1 MLPENGQI
9 PSRAMTLRLTVNRQ
23 AWLDH
28 VRLTASQHGTTLPV
42 VKGNGYG
49 FGRPILFEQAVHLAD
64 HVAVGTVYEA
74 TDVPASLTPVV
85 LTPVGSHIPHS
96 LPARAVLTVGSLD
109 HVASL
114 RSHNWQGSVLM
125 KLQSTM
131 QRFGVAGNELA
142 ALQLACAQTSLN
154 VVGYSI
160 HPPLNNEGQDR
171 SGEVSCWL
179 ELLTD
184 SLPIHVSHL
193 TAKQIGVLRS
203 QFPNRTFISRI
214 GTALWLG
221 DKSMMKLTAEVLD
234 VHPVAGGTAGYR
246 STALPGSGHIVI
258 VGAGSAHGV
267 SEIVGVGS
275 PFHFAQQ
282 RVALV
287 EPPFMHTSMLFV
299 PEGQRIPRVGESLDV
314 QQPLTRVS
322 ADTIS
327 WE

>member
-1 MLPENGQI
+1 
-9 PSRAMTLRLTVNRQ
+9 
-23 AWLDH
+23 
-28 VRLTASQHGTTLPV
+28 
-42 VKGNGYG
+42 
-49 FGRPILFEQAVHLAD
+49 
-64 HVAVGTVYEA
+64 
-74 TDVPASLTPVV
+74 
-85 LTPVGSHIPHS
+85 
-96 LPARAVLTVGSLD
+96 VLTVGSLD

-114 RSHNWQGSVLM
+114 RSQNWQGSVLI

-131 QRFGVAGNELA
+131 QRFGVAGNKLA
-142 ALQLACAQTSLN
+142 ALQAECTNASLN
-154 VVGYSI
+154 VVGWSI
-160 HPPLNNEGQDR
+160 HPPLNNDNQDR
-171 SGEVSCWL
+171 SGEVSCWM
-179 ELLTD
+179 ELLHD
-184 SLPIHVSHL
+184 NLPVYVSHI
-193 TAKQIGVLRS
+193 TAEQIDSLRS
-203 QFPNRTFISRI
+203 QFPNRTFISRM

-234 VHPVAGGTAGYR
+234 VHLVDGGTAGYR

-287 EPPFMHTSMLFV
+287 EPPYMHSSMLFV
-299 PEGQRIPRVGESLDV
+299 PVGQPVPRVGESVDV

>member
-1 MLPENGQI
+1 MPENGQI
-9 PSRAMTLRLTVNRQ
+9 PSSAMTLRLTVNRQ

-49 FGRPILFEQAVHLAD
+49 FGRPILFEQTAHLAD

-74 TDVPASLTPVV
+74 TDVPASITPVV

-96 LPARAVLTVGSLD
+96 LPTRSVLTVGLLD
-109 HVASL
+109 HVALL
-114 RSHNWQGSVLM
+114 RSHNWQGSVLI

-131 QRFGVAGNELA
+131 QRFGVSGDELA
-142 ALQLACAQTSLN
+142 ALRSACEQASLN
-154 VVGYSI
+154 VVGHSI

-184 SLPIHVSHL
+184 NLPMYVSHL
-193 TAKQIGVLRS
+193 TAEQIGLLRS
-203 QFPNRTFISRI
+203 QFPNRTFVSRI

-234 VHPVAGGTAGYR
+234 VHQVDGGTAGYR
-246 STALPGSGHIVI
+246 SIALPGAGHLVI

-282 RVALV
+282 RIALV
-287 EPPFMHTSMLFV
+287 EPPHMHSSMLFFPAGQSV
-299 PEGQRIPRVGESLDV
+299 PRIGDQVDV

>member
-1 MLPENGQI
+1 ML
-9 PSRAMTLRLTVNRQ
+9 V
-23 AWLDH
+23 
-28 VRLTASQHGTTLPV
+28 
-42 VKGNGYG
+42 
-49 FGRPILFEQAVHLAD
+49 
-64 HVAVGTVYEA
+64 
-74 TDVPASLTPVV
+74 
-85 LTPVGSHIPHS
+85 
-96 LPARAVLTVGSLD
+96 
-109 HVASL
+109 
-114 RSHNWQGSVLM
+114 

-142 ALQLACAQTSLN
+142 ALQLACAQASLN

-179 ELLTD
+179 ELLND
-184 SLPIHVSHL
+184 NLPIHVSHL
-193 TAKQIGVLRS
+193 TAEQIGVLRS

-221 DKSMMKLTAEVLD
+221 DKSMVKLSADVLD
-234 VHPVAGGTAGYR
+234 AHPVAGGTAGYR
-246 STALPGSGHIVI
+246 STTLPGSGHVVI

-282 RVALV
+282 RIALV

-299 PEGQRIPRVGESLDV
+299 PEGQRIPRVGENVDV

>member
-1 MLPENGQI
+1 
-9 PSRAMTLRLTVNRQ
+9 
-23 AWLDH
+23 
-28 VRLTASQHGTTLPV
+28 
-42 VKGNGYG
+42 
-49 FGRPILFEQAVHLAD
+49 
-64 HVAVGTVYEA
+64 
-74 TDVPASLTPVV
+74 
-85 LTPVGSHIPHS
+85 
-96 LPARAVLTVGSLD
+96 VLTVGSLD
-109 HVASL
+109 HVAAL
-114 RSHNWQGSVLM
+114 RSHNWQGSVLI

-142 ALQLACAQTSLN
+142 ALQSACTKESLN
-154 VVGYSI
+154 VVGWSI
-160 HPPLNNEGQDR
+160 HPPLNNDNQDR
-171 SGEVSCWL
+171 SGEVSCWM
-179 ELLTD
+179 ELLHD
-184 SLPIHVSHL
+184 NLPVYISHI
-193 TAKQIGVLRS
+193 TAEQIGSLRS
-203 QFPNRTFISRI
+203 QFPNRTFVSRL
-214 GTALWLG
+214 GTSLWLG

-234 VHPVAGGTAGYR
+234 VHAVDGGTAGYR

-287 EPPFMHTSMLFV
+287 EPPYMHSSMLFV
-299 PEGQRIPRVGESLDV
+299 PVGQPVPRVGERVDV

>member
-1 MLPENGQI
+1 
-9 PSRAMTLRLTVNRQ
+9 MTLRLTVNRQ

-49 FGRPILFEQAVHLAD
+49 FGRPILFEQTAHLAD
-64 HVAVGTVYEA
+64 QVAVGTVYEA
-74 TDVPASLTPVV
+74 TDVPTSLTPVV
-85 LTPVGSHIPHS
+85 LTPVGSLLPHS
-96 LPARAVLTVGSLD
+96 LPARAVLTVGSLN

-114 RSHNWQGSVLM
+114 RSHNWQGSVLI

-131 QRFGVAGNELA
+131 QRFGVAGNELVA
-142 ALQLACAQTSLN
+142 MHSACAQASLN

-160 HPPLNNEGQDR
+160 HPPLNNNYQDR
-171 SGEVSCWL
+171 SGEVSCWMD
-179 ELLTD
+179 LLTD
-184 SLPIHVSHL
+184 NLPIHASHL
-193 TAKQIGVLRS
+193 TAEQIGLLRS

-246 STALPGSGHIVI
+246 STALPGSGHVVI

-282 RVALV
+282 RIALV
-287 EPPFMHTSMLFV
+287 EPPFMHTSMLFI
-299 PEGQRIPRVGESLDV
+299 PEGQRIPRVGESVDV
-314 QQPLTRVS
+314 QQPLTRVN

>member
-1 MLPENGQI
+1 M
-9 PSRAMTLRLTVNRQ
+9 
-23 AWLDH
+23 
-28 VRLTASQHGTTLPV
+28 
-42 VKGNGYG
+42 
-49 FGRPILFEQAVHLAD
+49 
-64 HVAVGTVYEA
+64 
-74 TDVPASLTPVV
+74 
-85 LTPVGSHIPHS
+85 
-96 LPARAVLTVGSLD
+96 
-109 HVASL
+109 
-114 RSHNWQGSVLM
+114 
-125 KLQSTM
+125 
-131 QRFGVAGNELA
+131 
-142 ALQLACAQTSLN
+142 
-154 VVGYSI
+154 
-160 HPPLNNEGQDR
+160 
-171 SGEVSCWL
+171 

-184 SLPIHVSHL
+184 NLPIHVSHL
-193 TAKQIGVLRS
+193 TAEQIGALRS
-203 QFPNRTFISRI
+203 QFPNRIFISRI

-246 STALPGSGHIVI
+246 STALPGSGHVVI

-299 PEGQRIPRVGESLDV
+299 PEGQRIPRVGESVDV

>member
-1 MLPENGQI
+1 
-9 PSRAMTLRLTVNRQ
+9 MTLRLTVNRQ

-28 VRLTASQHGTTLPV
+28 VRLTASQHGDVLPV

-49 FGRPILFEQAVHLAD
+49 FGRSVLFEQVPHFAD
-64 HVAVGTVYEA
+64 HVAVGTVYET
-74 TDVPASLTPVV
+74 TDIPSSLTPVV
-85 LTPVGSHIPHS
+85 LTPAGTHLPSS
-96 LPARAVLTVGSLD
+96 LPAHSVLTVGSLN
-109 HVASL
+109 HVATL
-114 RSHNWQGSVLM
+114 RSQHWRGNVLI

-131 QRFGVAGNELA
+131 QRFGVSRKDLA
-142 ALQLACAQTSLN
+142 ALQSACTDSLLN
-154 VVGYSI
+154 VVGWSL
-160 HPPLNNEGQDR
+160 HPPLNNAGQDR
-171 SGEVSCWL
+171 SGEVSCWI
-179 ELLTD
+179 ELLHD
-184 SLPIHVSHL
+184 NLPIFVSHIS
-193 TAKQIGVLRS
+193 AKQIGSLRS

-214 GTALWLG
+214 GTDLWLG
-221 DKSMMKLTAEVLD
+221 DKSMMKLAAEVLD
-234 VHPVAGGTAGYR
+234 VRAVDGGTAGYR
-246 STALPGSGHIVI
+246 TTPLPGSGHIVI

-287 EPPFMHTSMLFV
+287 EPPYMHSSMLFV
-299 PEGQRIPRVGESLDV
+299 PVGQPVPRVGESVDV

>member
-1 MLPENGQI
+1 
-9 PSRAMTLRLTVNRQ
+9 MTLRLTVNRQ

-28 VRLTASQHGTTLPV
+28 VRLTASQHETVLPV

-49 FGRPILFEQAVHLAD
+49 FGRPILFEQAAHLAD

-74 TDVPASLTPVV
+74 TDVPPSLTPVV
-85 LTPVGSHIPHS
+85 LTPAGTHLPSS
-96 LPARAVLTVGSLD
+96 LSAHAVLTVGSLD
-109 HVASL
+109 HVAAL
-114 RSHNWQGSVLM
+114 RSHTWQGSVLI

-142 ALQLACAQTSLN
+142 ALQSACTNASLN
-154 VVGYSI
+154 VVGWSI
-160 HPPLNNEGQDR
+160 HPPLNNDNQDR
-171 SGEVSCWL
+171 SGEVSCWM
-179 ELLTD
+179 ELLHD
-184 SLPIHVSHL
+184 NLPVYVSHI
-193 TAKQIGVLRS
+193 TAEQIGSLRS
-203 QFPNRTFISRI
+203 QFPNRTFVSRL
-214 GTALWLG
+214 GTSLWLG

-234 VHPVAGGTAGYR
+234 VHAVDGGTAGYR

-267 SEIVGVGS
+267 NEIVGVGS

-287 EPPFMHTSMLFV
+287 EPPYMHSSMLFV
-299 PEGQRIPRVGESLDV
+299 PVGQPVPRAGERVDV

>member
-1 MLPENGQI
+1 
-9 PSRAMTLRLTVNRQ
+9 MTLRLTVNRQ

-28 VRLTASQHGTTLPV
+28 VRLTASQHETVLPV

-49 FGRPILFEQAVHLAD
+49 FGRPILFEQAAHLAD

-74 TDVPASLTPVV
+74 TDVPPSLTPVV
-85 LTPVGSHIPHS
+85 LTPAGTHLPSS
-96 LPARAVLTVGSLD
+96 LSAHAVLTVGSLD
-109 HVASL
+109 HVAAL
-114 RSHNWQGSVLM
+114 RSHNWQGSVLI

-142 ALQLACAQTSLN
+142 ALQSACTNASLN
-154 VVGYSI
+154 VVGWSI
-160 HPPLNNEGQDR
+160 HPPLNNDNQDR
-171 SGEVSCWL
+171 SGEVSCWM
-179 ELLTD
+179 ELLHD
-184 SLPIHVSHL
+184 NLPVYISHI
-193 TAKQIGVLRS
+193 TAEQIGSLRS
-203 QFPNRTFISRI
+203 QFPNRTFVSRL
-214 GTALWLG
+214 GTSLWLG

-234 VHPVAGGTAGYR
+234 VHAVDGGTAGYR

-267 SEIVGVGS
+267 SEIVGAGS

-287 EPPFMHTSMLFV
+287 EPPYMHSSMLFV
-299 PEGQRIPRVGESLDV
+299 PEGQPVPRVGESVDV

>member
-1 MLPENGQI
+1 
-9 PSRAMTLRLTVNRQ
+9 MTLRLTVNRQ

-28 VRLTASQHGTTLPV
+28 VRHTASQHGTVLPV

-49 FGRPILFEQAVHLAD
+49 FGRPILFEQAAHLAD

-74 TDVPASLTPVV
+74 TDVPPSLTAVV
-85 LTPVGSHIPHS
+85 LTPAGTHLPSS
-96 LPARAVLTVGSLD
+96 LPAHAVLTVGSLD
-109 HVASL
+109 HVAAL
-114 RSHNWQGSVLM
+114 RSCNWQGSVLI

-142 ALQLACAQTSLN
+142 ALQSACAQASLN
-154 VVGYSI
+154 VVGWSI
-160 HPPLNNEGQDR
+160 HPPLNNDNQDR
-171 SGEVSCWL
+171 SGEVSCWM
-179 ELLTD
+179 ELLHD
-184 SLPIHVSHL
+184 NLPMYVSHI
-193 TAKQIGVLRS
+193 TAEQIGSLRS
-203 QFPNRTFISRI
+203 QFPNHTFVSRM

-234 VHPVAGGTAGYR
+234 VHAVDGGSAGYR

-287 EPPFMHTSMLFV
+287 EPPYMHSSMLFV
-299 PEGQRIPRVGESLDV
+299 PVGQPVPRVGESVDV

>member
-1 MLPENGQI
+1 
-9 PSRAMTLRLTVNRQ
+9 MTLRLTVNRQ

-28 VRLTASQHGTTLPV
+28 VRLTASQHETVLPV

-49 FGRPILFEQAVHLAD
+49 FGRPILFEQAAHLAD

-74 TDVPASLTPVV
+74 TDVPPSLTPVV
-85 LTPVGSHIPHS
+85 LTPAGTHLPSS
-96 LPARAVLTVGSLD
+96 LSAHAVLTVGSLD
-109 HVASL
+109 HVAAL
-114 RSHNWQGSVLM
+114 RSHTWQGSVLI

-142 ALQLACAQTSLN
+142 ALQSACTNASLN
-154 VVGYSI
+154 VVGWSI
-160 HPPLNNEGQDR
+160 HPPLNNDNQDR
-171 SGEVSCWL
+171 SGEVSCWM
-179 ELLTD
+179 ELLHD
-184 SLPIHVSHL
+184 NLPVYISHI
-193 TAKQIGVLRS
+193 TAEQIGSLRS
-203 QFPNRTFISRI
+203 QFPNRTFVSRL
-214 GTALWLG
+214 GTSLWLG
-221 DKSMMKLTAEVLD
+221 DKSMMKLSADVLD
-234 VHPVAGGTAGYR
+234 VHHVAGGTAGYR
-246 STALPGSGHIVI
+246 STALPGSGHVVI

-299 PEGQRIPRVGESLDV
+299 PEGQRIPRVGESVDV

>member
-1 MLPENGQI
+1 MPENSQI
-9 PSRAMTLRLTVNRQ
+9 PSLPMTLRLTVNRQ

-28 VRLTASQHGTTLPV
+28 VRLTASQHETVLPV

-49 FGRPILFEQAVHLAD
+49 FGRPILFEQAAHLAD

-74 TDVPASLTPVV
+74 TDVPPSLTPVV
-85 LTPVGSHIPHS
+85 LTPAGTHLPSS
-96 LPARAVLTVGSLD
+96 LSAHAVLTVGSLD
-109 HVASL
+109 HVAAL
-114 RSHNWQGSVLM
+114 RSHNWQGSVLI

-142 ALQLACAQTSLN
+142 ALQSACTKESLN
-154 VVGYSI
+154 VVGWSI
-160 HPPLNNEGQDR
+160 HPPLNNDNQDR
-171 SGEVSCWL
+171 SGEVSCWM
-179 ELLTD
+179 ELLHD
-184 SLPIHVSHL
+184 NLPVYISHI
-193 TAKQIGVLRS
+193 TAEQIGSLRS
-203 QFPNRTFISRI
+203 QFPNRTFVSRL
-214 GTALWLG
+214 GTSLWLG

-234 VHPVAGGTAGYR
+234 VHAVDGGTAGYR

-287 EPPFMHTSMLFV
+287 ESPYMHSSMLFV
-299 PEGQRIPRVGESLDV
+299 PAGQPAPRVGDSVDV

>member
-1 MLPENGQI
+1 MP
-9 PSRAMTLRLTVNRQ
+9 MTLRLTVNRQ

-28 VRLTASQHGTTLPV
+28 VRLTASQHGTVLPV

-49 FGRPILFEQAVHLAD
+49 FGRPILFEQTAHLAD

-74 TDVPASLTPVV
+74 TDVPPSLTPVV
-85 LTPVGSHIPHS
+85 LTPAGTHLPSS
-96 LPARAVLTVGSLD
+96 LPAHAVLTVGSLD
-109 HVASL
+109 HVAAL
-114 RSHNWQGSVLM
+114 RSRNWHGSVLI

-131 QRFGVAGNELA
+131 QRFGVSGSELT
-142 ALQLACAQTSLN
+142 ALQSACEQASLN
-154 VVGYSI
+154 VIGYSI
-160 HPPLNNEGQDR
+160 HPPLNADGQDR

-184 SLPIHVSHL
+184 NLPIHVSHL
-193 TAKQIGVLRS
+193 TAEQINSLRS
-203 QFPNRTFISRI
+203 QFPNHTFVSRM

-234 VHPVAGGTAGYR
+234 VHAVEGGTAGYR

-275 PFHFAQQ
+275 PFHFSQQ

-287 EPPFMHTSMLFV
+287 ESPYMHSSMLFV
-299 PEGQRIPRVGESLDV
+299 PVGQPIPRVGESVDV

>member
-1 MLPENGQI
+1 MPEKGQI
-9 PSRAMTLRLTVNRQ
+9 PSSAMTLRLTVNRQ

-49 FGRPILFEQAVHLAD
+49 FDRPILFEQTAHLSD

-74 TDVPASLTPVV
+74 TDVPAALTPVV

-96 LPARAVLTVGSLD
+96 LPTRSVLTVGSLD
-109 HVASL
+109 HVALL
-114 RSHNWQGSVLM
+114 RSHNWQGSVLI

-131 QRFGVAGNELA
+131 QRFGVSGSDLA
-142 ALQLACAQTSLN
+142 ALRSACEQASLN
-154 VVGYSI
+154 VVGYSM

-184 SLPIHVSHL
+184 NLPMYVSHL
-193 TAKQIGVLRS
+193 TAEQIGLLRS
-203 QFPNRTFISRI
+203 QFPNRTFVSRI

-234 VHPVAGGTAGYR
+234 IHQVAGGTAGYR
-246 STALPGSGHIVI
+246 STALPGNGHLVI

-282 RVALV
+282 RIALV
-287 EPPFMHTSMLFV
+287 EPPHMHSSMLFFPAGQSV
-299 PEGQRIPRVGESLDV
+299 PRIGDQVDV

>member
-1 MLPENGQI
+1 MPENGQI
-9 PSRAMTLRLTVNRQ
+9 PSSAMTLRLTVNRQ

-49 FGRPILFEQAVHLAD
+49 FGRPILFEQAAHLAD

-74 TDVPASLTPVV
+74 ADVPASLTPVV

-96 LPARAVLTVGSLD
+96 LPTRSVLTVGSLN

-114 RSHNWQGSVLM
+114 RSHNWQGSVLI

-131 QRFGVAGNELA
+131 KRFGVSGDELA
-142 ALQLACAQTSLN
+142 ALRSACEQASLN
-154 VVGYSI
+154 VVGFSI
-160 HPPLNNEGQDR
+160 HPPLNNHGQDR

-184 SLPIHVSHL
+184 NLPIHVSHL
-193 TAKQIGVLRS
+193 TADQIGLLRS
-203 QFPNRTFISRI
+203 QFPKRTFISRI

-234 VHPVAGGTAGYR
+234 VHQVAGGTAGYR
-246 STALPGSGHIVI
+246 STPLPGSGHLVI

-282 RVALV
+282 RIALV
-287 EPPFMHTSMLFV
+287 EPPYMHTSMLFV
-299 PEGQRIPRVGESLDV
+299 PAGQTVPRNGDQVDV

>member
-1 MLPENGQI
+1 
-9 PSRAMTLRLTVNRQ
+9 MTLRLTVNRQ

-49 FGRPILFEQAVHLAD
+49 FGRPILFEQTAHLAD

-85 LTPVGSHIPHS
+85 LTPVGSHLPHS

-114 RSHNWQGSVLM
+114 RSHNWQGSVLI

-142 ALQLACAQTSLN
+142 ALQSACTNASLN
-154 VVGYSI
+154 VVGWSI
-160 HPPLNNEGQDR
+160 HPPLNNDNQDR
-171 SGEVSCWL
+171 SGEVSCWM
-179 ELLTD
+179 ELLHD
-184 SLPIHVSHL
+184 NLPVYVSHM
-193 TAKQIGVLRS
+193 TAEQIGSLRS
-203 QFPNRTFISRI
+203 QFPNRTFVSRM

-234 VHPVAGGTAGYR
+234 VHAVDGGTAGYR

-275 PFHFAQQ
+275 PFHFAKQ

-299 PEGQRIPRVGESLDV
+299 PEGQRIPRVGENVDV

>member
-1 MLPENGQI
+1 
-9 PSRAMTLRLTVNRQ
+9 MTLRLTVNRQ

-28 VRLTASQHGTTLPV
+28 VRLTASQHETVLPV

-49 FGRPILFEQAVHLAD
+49 FGRPILFEQAAHLAD

-74 TDVPASLTPVV
+74 TDVPPSLTPVV
-85 LTPVGSHIPHS
+85 LTPAGTHLPSS
-96 LPARAVLTVGSLD
+96 LSAHAVLTVGSLD
-109 HVASL
+109 HVAAL
-114 RSHNWQGSVLM
+114 RSHNWQGSVLI

-142 ALQLACAQTSLN
+142 ALQSACTNASLN
-154 VVGYSI
+154 VVGWSI
-160 HPPLNNEGQDR
+160 HPPLNNDNQDR
-171 SGEVSCWL
+171 SGEVSCWM
-179 ELLTD
+179 ELLHD
-184 SLPIHVSHL
+184 NLPVYISHI
-193 TAKQIGVLRS
+193 TAEQIGSLRS
-203 QFPNRTFISRI
+203 QFPNRTFVSRL
-214 GTALWLG
+214 GTSLWLG

-234 VHPVAGGTAGYR
+234 VHAVDGGTAGYR

-267 SEIVGVGS
+267 NEIVGVGS

-287 EPPFMHTSMLFV
+287 EPPYMHSSMLFV
-299 PEGQRIPRVGESLDV
+299 PVGQPVPRAGERVDV

>member
-1 MLPENGQI
+1 
-9 PSRAMTLRLTVNRQ
+9 MTLRLTVNRQ

-49 FGRPILFEQAVHLAD
+49 FGRPILFEQTAHLAD
-64 HVAVGTVYEA
+64 QVAVGTVYEA
-74 TDVPASLTPVV
+74 TDVPTSLTPVV
-85 LTPVGSHIPHS
+85 LTPVGSLLPHS
-96 LPARAVLTVGSLD
+96 LPARAVLTVGSLN

-114 RSHNWQGSVLM
+114 RSHNWQGSVLI

-131 QRFGVAGNELA
+131 QRFGVAGNELVA
-142 ALQLACAQTSLN
+142 MHSACAQASLN

-160 HPPLNNEGQDR
+160 HPPLNNNYQDR
-171 SGEVSCWL
+171 SGEVSCWM

-184 SLPIHVSHL
+184 NLPIHASHL
-193 TAKQIGVLRS
+193 TAEQIGLLRS

-221 DKSMMKLTAEVLD
+221 DKSMMNLTAEVLD

-246 STALPGSGHIVI
+246 STALPGSGHVVI

-282 RVALV
+282 RIALV
-287 EPPFMHTSMLFV
+287 EPPFMHTSMLFI
-299 PEGQRIPRVGESLDV
+299 PEGQRIPRVGESVDV

>member
-1 MLPENGQI
+1 MP
-9 PSRAMTLRLTVNRQ
+9 MTLRLTVNRQ

-28 VRLTASQHGTTLPV
+28 VRLTASQHGTVLPV

-49 FGRPILFEQAVHLAD
+49 FGRPILFEQTAHLAD

-74 TDVPASLTPVV
+74 TDVPPSLTPVV
-85 LTPVGSHIPHS
+85 LTPAGTHLPSS
-96 LPARAVLTVGSLD
+96 LPAHAVLTVGSLD
-109 HVASL
+109 HVAAL
-114 RSHNWQGSVLM
+114 RSRNWHGSVLI

-131 QRFGVAGNELA
+131 QRFGVSGSELT
-142 ALQLACAQTSLN
+142 ALQSACEQASLN
-154 VVGYSI
+154 VIGYSI
-160 HPPLNNEGQDR
+160 HPPLNADGQDR
-171 SGEVSCWL
+171 RGEVSCWL

-184 SLPIHVSHL
+184 SLPIHVSHI
-193 TAKQIGVLRS
+193 TAEQINSLRS
-203 QFPNRTFISRI
+203 QFPNRTFVSRM

-234 VHPVAGGTAGYR
+234 VHAVEGGTAGYR

-287 EPPFMHTSMLFV
+287 ESPYMHSSMLFV
-299 PEGQRIPRVGESLDV
+299 PVGQPIPRVGESVDV

>member
-1 MLPENGQI
+1 
-9 PSRAMTLRLTVNRQ
+9 
-23 AWLDH
+23 
-28 VRLTASQHGTTLPV
+28 
-42 VKGNGYG
+42 
-49 FGRPILFEQAVHLAD
+49 
-64 HVAVGTVYEA
+64 
-74 TDVPASLTPVV
+74 V
-85 LTPVGSHIPHS
+85 LV
-96 LPARAVLTVGSLD
+96 
-109 HVASL
+109 
-114 RSHNWQGSVLM
+114 

-142 ALQLACAQTSLN
+142 ALQAACTQASLN

-179 ELLTD
+179 ELLND
-184 SLPIHVSHL
+184 NLPIHVSHL
-193 TAKQIGVLRS
+193 TAKQIGALRS

-221 DKSMMKLTAEVLD
+221 DKSMMKLTADVLD

-246 STALPGSGHIVI
+246 STALPGSGHVVI

-275 PFHFAQQ
+275 PFHFAHQ
-282 RVALV
+282 RIALV

-299 PEGQRIPRVGESLDV
+299 PDGQRIPRVGENVDV

>member
-1 MLPENGQI
+1 MPENSQI
-9 PSRAMTLRLTVNRQ
+9 PSSAMTLCLTVNRQ

-49 FGRPILFEQAVHLAD
+49 FGRPILFEQTAHLAE

-74 TDVPASLTPVV
+74 TDVPASLSPVV

-96 LPARAVLTVGSLD
+96 LPTRSVLTVGSLD

-114 RSHNWQGSVLM
+114 RSHNWQGSVLI

-131 QRFGVAGNELA
+131 QRFGVSGGDLA
-142 ALQLACAQTSLN
+142 ALRSACAQASLN

-160 HPPLNNEGQDR
+160 HPPLNNNGQDR

-184 SLPIHVSHL
+184 NLPIHVSHL
-193 TAKQIGVLRS
+193 TAEQIGLLRS
-203 QFPNRTFISRI
+203 QFPKRTFISRI

-234 VHPVAGGTAGYR
+234 VHQVDGGTAGYR
-246 STALPGSGHIVI
+246 SIALPGSGHLVI

-282 RVALV
+282 RIALV
-287 EPPFMHTSMLFV
+287 EPPHMHSSMLFFPAGQTV
-299 PEGQRIPRVGESLDV
+299 PRIGDQVDV

>member
-1 MLPENGQI
+1 MAENGQI
-9 PSRAMTLRLTVNRQ
+9 PSSAMTLRLTVNRQ

-49 FGRPILFEQAVHLAD
+49 FGRPILFEQTAHLAE

-74 TDVPASLTPVV
+74 SDVPASLTPVV

-96 LPARAVLTVGSLD
+96 LPARTVLTVGSLD

-114 RSHNWQGSVLM
+114 RSHNWQGSVLV

-131 QRFGVAGNELA
+131 QRFGVSGCELA
-142 ALQLACAQTSLN
+142 ALRSACQQASLN

-160 HPPLNNEGQDR
+160 HPPLSNEGQDR

-184 SLPIHVSHL
+184 NLPMYVSHL
-193 TAKQIGVLRS
+193 TGQQIDLLRS
-203 QFPNRTFISRI
+203 QFPHRIFISRI

-221 DKSMMKLTAEVLD
+221 DKSTMKLTTEVLD
-234 VHPVAGGTAGYR
+234 VHPVAGGSAGYR
-246 STALPGSGHIVI
+246 SIALSGAGHLVI

-275 PFHFAQQ
+275 PFHFARQ
-282 RVALV
+282 RIALV
-287 EPPFMHTSMLFV
+287 EPPHMHSSMLFI
-299 PEGQRIPRVGESLDV
+299 PEGQTVPRIGDAVEV

>member
-1 MLPENGQI
+1 
-9 PSRAMTLRLTVNRQ
+9 MTLRLTVNRQ

-49 FGRPILFEQAVHLAD
+49 FGRPILFEQTAHLAD

-85 LTPVGSHIPHS
+85 LTPVGSHLPHS

-114 RSHNWQGSVLM
+114 RSHNWQGSVLV

-142 ALQLACAQTSLN
+142 ALQLTCAQASLN

-184 SLPIHVSHL
+184 NLPIHVSHL
-193 TAKQIGVLRS
+193 TAEQIGVLRA

-221 DKSMMKLTAEVLD
+221 DKSMMKLSADVLD
-234 VHPVAGGTAGYR
+234 IHHVAGGIAGYR
-246 STALPGSGHIVI
+246 SSVLTGSGHVVI

-282 RVALV
+282 RIALV

-299 PEGQRIPRVGESLDV
+299 PEGQRIPRVGENVDV